1 MKQYMVQ
8 RKQYLRLTLITI
20 QATEEGNQ
28 KKMGAWAGGYRI
40 TVIRLNILVIKER
53 IVSSRNAKNQAL
65 CTMILYNVS
74 LMGALIKYTHPPATF
89 MYIIWACLLVFPV
102 FFFF

>member
-8 RKQYLRLTLITI
+8 RKQYPRLTLITI
-20 QATEEGNQ
+20 QATEEGDQ
-28 KKMGAWAGGYRI
+28 KKMEAWGGYRI
-40 TVIRLNILVIKER
+40 TVITLNILVIKER

-89 MYIIWACLLVFPV
+89 MYIIWACL
-102 FFFF
+102 